1 MTEKPILFSGP
12 MVRAI
17 IEGRKTQTRRV
28 LTKANSLVDGCRA
41 TSDADAYNQWERL
54 AFNGTRGTLRW
65 GLDQNPDADGLYSMR
80 PYRDKGGNGEYL
92 HVPMIHED
100 GDQSVHRVYS
110 KITIGTRLWVRET
123 FATRRDLSH
132 VEYRAD
138 RQEPVGLPFE
148 HIYDERTKWRPSIFM
163 PRRLSRINLL
173 VTRVRCQRLQEI
185 MEEDAIAEGVDAS
198 TFPLLWGVINEKRGF
213 PWASNP
219 WVWVYTFERI
229 LK

>member
-1 MTEKPILFSGP
+1 

-123 FATRRDLSH
+123 WYSTPDKQSLLGYAADGDIPHGVVYRR
-132 VEYRAD
+132 
-138 RQEPVGLPFE
+138 
-148 HIYDERTKWRPSIFM
+148 RPSIFM

-185 MEEDAIAEGVDAS
+185 TEEDAIAEGVDAS

>member
-1 MTEKPILFSGP
+1 

-17 IEGRKTQTRRV
+17 LEGRKTQTRRV
-28 LTKANSLVDGCRA
+28 VKQGRNQSWLTSEMLAMAPSVLVEGKWAQFTHPGGGPLTCV
-41 TSDADAYNQWERL
+41 WI
-54 AFNGTRGTLRW
+54 
-65 GLDQNPDADGLYSMR
+65 
-80 PYRDKGGNGEYL
+80 PY
-92 HVPMIHED
+92 P
-100 GDQSVHRVYS
+100 
-110 KITIGTRLWVRET
+110 IGTRLWVRET

-185 MEEDAIAEGVDAS
+185 TEEDAIAEGVDAS
-198 TFPLLWGVINEKRGF
+198 TFPALWGVINEKRGF

-229 LK
+229 LE

>member
-17 IEGRKTQTRRV
+17 LEFRKTQTRRV
-28 LTKANSLVDGCRA
+28 VKPQPKVVHALYPDCSIETDRIFRKG
-41 TSDADAYNQWERL
+41 
-54 AFNGTRGTLRW
+54 
-65 GLDQNPDADGLYSMR
+65 DQRIHA
-80 PYRDKGGNGEYL
+80 PYR
-92 HVPMIHED
+92 V
-100 GDQSVHRVYS
+100 
-110 KITIGTRLWVRET
+110 GTRLWVRET

-185 MEEDAIAEGVDAS
+185 TEEDAIAEGVDAS

-229 LK
+229 LE